1 MEPEQDEIDESDE
14 TPSVPDPEKTKKR
27 IISFLRAMGLTTV
40 VAGVVG
46 SLGLLFIEGGH
57 SPLILLILFVG
68 WVASPFLALLVA
80 NVFSKRWSVPTRVTL
95 YFLEL
100 IITVAA
106 LIGYSGVLTPPGVR
120 PAAVFLLVPLIS
132 WLLIAIIIPI

>member
-1 MEPEQDEIDESDE
+1 VHGTGADEIDESDE
-14 TPSVPDPEKTKKR
+14 TTIRPGPREDQEENHQFPAR
-27 IISFLRAMGLTTV
+27 NGPYN
-40 VAGVVG
+40 GVGGSCG
-46 SLGLLFIEGGH
+46 SLGLLFIEGSH

-100 IITVAA
+100 IITVCSIDRIQWCINSARGEA
-106 LIGYSGVLTPPGVR
+106 RCCIPSCSLNPG
-120 PAAVFLLVPLIS
+120 S
-132 WLLIAIIIPI
+132 